1 MPSYV
6 VVGASRGLGYEW
18 LHNLS
23 ADKANVVIG
32 LARTPAAVDHKLA
45 KDEISNVHIV
55 QADMI
60 DHKSLVVAAG
70 QVAELTK
77 GSVDYLIVNGAYI
90 NYKTLGITPMAF
102 MGNEYGLREEMKQ
115 YLDVN
120 VIGVMF
126 VINAFLPLIRQSAI
140 KKITVLSSE
149 MGDAGFVEK
158 AKISSNVAYGASKAV
173 LNMVVLKY
181 SIELKNEGIIVLA
194 LSPGLINTM
203 LEPRECSTAVSV
215 EIVITWSYQLWH

>member
-18 LHNLS
+18 LHTLS

-32 LARTPAAVDHKLA
+32 LVRTLATVKEKLVE
-45 KDEISNVHIV
+45 DEISNVNIV

-60 DHKSLVVAAG
+60 DHNSLVVAAG

-77 GSVDYLIVNGAYI
+77 GCVDYLIVNGAYI
-90 NYKTLGITPMAF
+90 DYRTLGITPTAF
-102 MGNEYGLREEMKQ
+102 TGNENGLREEMKQ

-120 VIGVMF
+120 VLGVMF
-126 VINAFLPLIRQSAI
+126 AINAFLPLIRKSTI
-140 KKITVLSSE
+140 RKITVLSSE
-149 MGDAGFVEK
+149 MGDVDFVTK

-173 LNMVVLKY
+173 LNLIVVKY
-181 SIELKNEGIIVLA
+181 SIELKGEGIIMLA

-203 LEPRECSTAVSV
+203 LKPREYSSALSV
-215 EIVITWSYQLWH
+215 EIVMI